1 MKRNPSVRQPTTTTT
16 SRRRQQMADGGHM
29 EESEEI
35 NQSYEEDD
43 LINLNS
49 GEAVSDED
57 SDRPE

>member
-1 MKRNPSVRQPTTTTT
+1 
-16 SRRRQQMADGGHM
+16 MADGGHM

-57 SDRPE
+57 SDRPEWAIVCEHILRLF